1 MKYTV
6 LTLFPEIT
14 DSYFSSSIMAKAIK
28 RGIIEYQAINIRD
41 FATDKHKT
49 CDDAPYGGGPGML
62 MLPEPL
68 SRALEAALGEEFT
81 QSRRDA
87 EDAEKSKGEEENS
100 LSSSQINSAFS
111 APLRLCEK
119 NRVIYL
125 SPSGKPFNQSLA
137 KELAAE
143 QELILICGR
152 YEGIDQRI
160 IDSYVDDEISVGDY
174 VLSSGEVAALAVID
188 ATYRL
193 VDNVICSESLDEE
206 SFSGGLL
213 EYPQF
218 TRPEVFDTITVP
230 EVLLS
235 GHHEQIRLWRLEK
248 RIEKTLRQR
257 PDLIKSGR
265 ELGIFNK
272 EINGIIDRLAT

>member
-14 DSYFSSSIMAKAIK
+14 DVFFSTSIMAKAIK
-28 RGIIEYQAINIRD
+28 RGIIEYQAVNIRD
-41 FATDKHKT
+41 YAFDKHKT

-68 SRALEAALGEEFT
+68 KLALEAVGCGHRQKED
-81 QSRRDA
+81 RR
-87 EDAEKSKGEEENS
+87 
-100 LSSSQINSAFS
+100 
-111 APLRLCEK
+111 
-119 NRVIYL
+119 RVIYL
-125 SPSGKPFNQSLA
+125 SPSGKPFNQELA
-137 KELAAE
+137 KELASE
-143 QELILICGR
+143 RELVLICGR

-160 IDSYVDDEISVGDY
+160 IDRYADDEISTGDY
-174 VLSSGEVAALAVID
+174 VLSSGEIAALAIID

-193 VDNVICSESLDEE
+193 VDNVICAESLAEE
-206 SFSGGLL
+206 SFSDGLL

-218 TRPEVFDTITVP
+218 TRPEDFDTIKVP

-248 RIEKTLRQR
+248 RVEKTLRQR
-257 PDLIKSGR
+257 PDLIQRGR

-272 EINGIIDRLAT
+272 EIINIIDRLTAGSAGAG

>member
-14 DSYFSSSIMAKAIK
+14 DVFFSTSIMAKAIK
-28 RGIIEYQAINIRD
+28 RGIIEYRAVNIRD
-41 FATDKHKT
+41 YAYDKHKT

-68 SRALEAALGEEFT
+68 KLALEACDRHRFQPESNGTPLIA
-81 QSRRDA
+81 
-87 EDAEKSKGEEENS
+87 
-100 LSSSQINSAFS
+100 SQQKA
-111 APLRLCEK
+111 
-119 NRVIYL
+119 RVIYL
-125 SPSGKPFNQSLA
+125 TPSGRLFNQELA
-137 KELAAE
+137 KELACE
-143 QELILICGR
+143 QELVLICGR

-160 IDSYVDDEISVGDY
+160 IDRYVDDEISIGDY
-174 VLSSGEVAALAVID
+174 VLSSGEIAALTIID

-193 VDNVICSESLDEE
+193 VDNVITAESLAEE
-206 SFSGGLL
+206 SFSDGLL

-218 TRPEVFDTITVP
+218 TRPEDFDTMKVP

-248 RIEKTLRQR
+248 RVEKTLRQR
-257 PDLIKSGR
+257 PDLIKKGK

-272 EINGIIDRLAT
+272 EIINIIDRLTAGSAD